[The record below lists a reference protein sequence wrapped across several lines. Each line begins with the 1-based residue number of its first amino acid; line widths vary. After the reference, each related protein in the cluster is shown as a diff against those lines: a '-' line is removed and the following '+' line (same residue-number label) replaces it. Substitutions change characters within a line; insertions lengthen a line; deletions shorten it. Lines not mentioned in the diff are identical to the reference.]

1 MLYNIKADIS
11 EQNNLAHLHGDKV
24 ATMLKELGDWSVG
37 LPHPLFL
44 EGANWKQEQL
54 KLYDYPWRLEQF

>member
-1 MLYNIKADIS
+1 
-11 EQNNLAHLHGDKV
+11 
-24 ATMLKELGDWSVG
+24 